1 MTEQTI
7 QSRPAVQQ
15 ASEPYAYE
23 ERIGYSWLQTL
34 TITAL
39 FTALATS
46 LIFQAHLLNM
56 VLVFCCV
63 AFGFYISRRR
73 ASAKR
78 TLPISY
84 GLASQTV
91 FVVAVLA
98 LIYPGLDDPASATW
112 RLPLLAVTTL
122 LFHRYV
128 TPGYHLI
135 EEKRVAHD

>member
-15 ASEPYAYE
+15 ASAPYLYE
-23 ERIGYSWLQTL
+23 ERIGGNWPQAL

-39 FTALATS
+39 FVALAAS
-46 LIFQAHLLNM
+46 LIFQTHLLNM

-91 FVVAVLA
+91 FAVAVLA
-98 LIYPGLDDPASATW
+98 LLYPSLDDPASATW

-122 LFHRYV
+122 LFHRFV
-128 TPGYHLI
+128 APGYRPI
-135 EEKRVAHD
+135 EEGRVAHA

>member
-15 ASEPYAYE
+15 ASAPYTYE
-23 ERIGYSWLQTL
+23 ERIGSSWPQAL

-39 FTALATS
+39 MTALAAS

-91 FVVAVLA
+91 FAVAVLA
-98 LIYPGLDDPASATW
+98 LLYPGLDDPASTTW
-112 RLPLLAVTTL
+112 RLPLLAATTFI
-122 LFHRYV
+122 FHRFV
-128 TPGYHLI
+128 TPGYYPL
-135 EEKRVAHD
+135 EENRS

>member
-1 MTEQTI
+1 MTGQTSL
-7 QSRPAVQQ
+7 SRPPVQQ
-15 ASEPYAYE
+15 ASAPYTYE
-23 ERIGYSWLQTL
+23 ERIGDSWPQAL

-39 FTALATS
+39 FTALSAS

-98 LIYPGLDDPASATW
+98 LLYPGLDDPASASW

-128 TPGYHLI
+128 TPGYHPI
-135 EEKRVAHD
+135 REQE

>member
-15 ASEPYAYE
+15 ASASYTHE
-23 ERIGYSWLQTL
+23 ERIGYNWLQTL
-34 TITAL
+34 TVTAL
-39 FTALATS
+39 FTALAAS

-91 FVVAVLA
+91 FAVAVLA
-98 LIYPGLDDPASATW
+98 LLYPGLDDPASAIW
-112 RLPLLAVTTL
+112 RLPFLAVTTFI
-122 LFHRYV
+122 FHRFI
-128 TPGYHLI
+128 TPGYHPL
-135 EEKRVAHD
+135 KRTAHD

>member
-7 QSRPAVQQ
+7 QSQPAVQQ
-15 ASEPYAYE
+15 ASAPYTHE
-23 ERIGYSWLQTL
+23 ERIGDSWPQAL

-39 FTALATS
+39 FTALAAS

-56 VLVFCCV
+56 ALVFCCV

-91 FVVAVLA
+91 FAVAVLA
-98 LIYPGLDDPASATW
+98 LLFPGLDHPTSATW

-122 LFHRYV
+122 LFHRFV
-128 TPGYHLI
+128 TPGYHPI
-135 EEKRVAHD
+135 ERTARD

>member
-15 ASEPYAYE
+15 ASAPYTHE
-23 ERIGYSWLQTL
+23 ERIGYNWLQTL
-34 TITAL
+34 TVTAL
-39 FTALATS
+39 FTALAAS

-91 FVVAVLA
+91 FAVAVFA
-98 LIYPGLDDPASATW
+98 LLFPGLDDPASATW

-122 LFHRYV
+122 LFHRFV
-128 TPGYHLI
+128 TPGYHPLSQ
-135 EEKRVAHD
+135 EQE

>member
-15 ASEPYAYE
+15 ASASYTHE
-23 ERIGYSWLQTL
+23 ERIGYNWLQTL
-34 TITAL
+34 TVTAL
-39 FTALATS
+39 FTALAAS

-91 FVVAVLA
+91 FAVAVLA
-98 LIYPGLDDPASATW
+98 LLYPGLDDPASAIW
-112 RLPLLAVTTL
+112 RLPFLAVATFI
-122 LFHRYV
+122 FHRFV
-128 TPGYHLI
+128 TPGYHPI
-135 EEKRVAHD
+135 NKEQE

>member
-7 QSRPAVQQ
+7 QSQPAMQQ
-15 ASEPYAYE
+15 ASAPYTYE
-23 ERIGYSWLQTL
+23 ERIGGSWPQAL

-39 FTALATS
+39 FPALAAG
-46 LIFQAHLLNM
+46 LIFQAYLLNM

-91 FVVAVLA
+91 FAVAVLA
-98 LIYPGLDDPASATW
+98 LLYPGLDDLTSASW
-112 RLPLLAVTTL
+112 RLPLIALTTL

-128 TPGYHLI
+128 TPGYHPL
-135 EEKRVAHD
+135 EENRS

>member
-7 QSRPAVQQ
+7 QSRPPVQQ
-15 ASEPYAYE
+15 ASEPYYL
-23 ERIGYSWLQTL
+23 RRVLGYSWLQTL

-39 FTALATS
+39 FTALAAS

-73 ASAKR
+73 ASAKI

-91 FVVAVLA
+91 FAVAVLA
-98 LIYPGLDDPASATW
+98 LLFPGLDDPASATW
-112 RLPLLAVTTL
+112 RLPLLAVTTFF
-122 LFHRYV
+122 FHRFV

-135 EEKRVAHD
+135 EEKKASHG

>member
-7 QSRPAVQQ
+7 QSQPAVQQ
-15 ASEPYAYE
+15 ASAPYTHE
-23 ERIGYSWLQTL
+23 ERIGGSWPQAL

-39 FTALATS
+39 FTALAAS

-56 VLVFCCV
+56 ALVFCCV

-91 FVVAVLA
+91 FAVAVFA
-98 LIYPGLDDPASATW
+98 LLFPGLDDPASATW
-112 RLPLLAVTTL
+112 RLPLLAVTTFI
-122 LFHRYV
+122 FHRFV
-128 TPGYHLI
+128 TPGYHPL
-135 EEKRVAHD
+135 KRTARD

>member
-15 ASEPYAYE
+15 ASASYTHE
-23 ERIGYSWLQTL
+23 ERIGYNWLQTL
-34 TITAL
+34 TVTAL
-39 FTALATS
+39 FTALAAS

-63 AFGFYISRRR
+63 AFGFYISRCR

-91 FVVAVLA
+91 FAVAVLA
-98 LIYPGLDDPASATW
+98 LLYPGLDDPASTSW
-112 RLPLLAVTTL
+112 RLPLLAFTTL
-122 LFHRYV
+122 LFHRFV
-128 TPGYHLI
+128 TPGYHPI
-135 EEKRVAHD
+135 REQE

>member
-7 QSRPAVQQ
+7 QSHPAVQQ
-15 ASEPYAYE
+15 ASEPYAYD

-39 FTALATS
+39 FIALAAS

-56 VLVFCCV
+56 VLIFCCV

-91 FVVAVLA
+91 FAVAVLA
-98 LIYPGLDDPASATW
+98 LLYPGLDDPASASW

-122 LFHRYV
+122 LFHRFV
-128 TPGYHLI
+128 TPGYHPL
-135 EEKRVAHD
+135 EENHS

>member
-15 ASEPYAYE
+15 ASAPYTYE
-23 ERIGYSWLQTL
+23 ERIGGSWPQVL
-34 TITAL
+34 TVTAL
-39 FTALATS
+39 FTTLAAS
-46 LIFQAHLLNM
+46 LTFEANLLNI

-91 FVVAVLA
+91 FAVAVLA
-98 LIYPGLDDPASATW
+98 LLYPGLDDPASATW
-112 RLPLLAVTTL
+112 RLPLIALTTL
-122 LFHRYV
+122 LFHRFV
-128 TPGYHLI
+128 TPGYHPL
-135 EEKRVAHD
+135 KRTAHD

>member
-7 QSRPAVQQ
+7 HSRPAVQQ

-23 ERIGYSWLQTL
+23 ERIGGSWPQAL

-39 FTALATS
+39 FSALAAS
-46 LIFQAHLLNM
+46 LIFQAHLLTM

-91 FVVAVLA
+91 FVVAVFA
-98 LIYPGLDDPASATW
+98 LLYPGLDDPASATW
-112 RLPLLAVTTL
+112 RLPLLAATTL

-135 EEKRVAHD
+135 EEKRVAHA

>member
-15 ASEPYAYE
+15 ASAPYLYE

-39 FTALATS
+39 FTALAAS

-56 VLVFCCV
+56 VLIFCCV

-91 FVVAVLA
+91 FAVAVLA
-98 LIYPGLDDPASATW
+98 LLYPGLDDPASASW
-112 RLPLLAVTTL
+112 RLPLLAVTTFI
-122 LFHRYV
+122 FHRFV
-128 TPGYHLI
+128 TPGYHPI
-135 EEKRVAHD
+135 REQE

>member
-39 FTALATS
+39 FTALATCY
-46 LIFQAHLLNM
+46 IFQAYLLNM
-56 VLVFCCV
+56 VLLFCCV

-91 FVVAVLA
+91 FAVAVLA
-98 LIYPGLDDPASATW
+98 LIFPGLDDPASASW

-122 LFHRYV
+122 LFHRFV
-128 TPGYHLI
+128 TPGYHPI
-135 EEKRVAHD
+135 REQE

>member
-15 ASEPYAYE
+15 ASASYTHE
-23 ERIGYSWLQTL
+23 ERIGYNWLQTL
-34 TITAL
+34 TVTAL
-39 FTALATS
+39 FTALAAS

-91 FVVAVLA
+91 FAVAVLA
-98 LIYPGLDDPASATW
+98 LLYPGLDDPASATW
-112 RLPLLAVTTL
+112 RFPLLAVTTL
-122 LFHRYV
+122 LFHRFV
-128 TPGYHLI
+128 TPGYHPL
-135 EEKRVAHD
+135 KRTAHD

>member
-15 ASEPYAYE
+15 ASAPYTYE
-23 ERIGYSWLQTL
+23 ERIGSNWSQTL
-34 TITAL
+34 TSTAL
-39 FTALATS
+39 FTALSAS

-63 AFGFYISRRR
+63 GFGIYISRRR

-91 FVVAVLA
+91 FAVAVLA
-98 LIYPGLDDPASATW
+98 LLYPGLDDPASAAW
-112 RLPLLAVTTL
+112 RLPLLALTTL
-122 LFHRYV
+122 LFYRFV
-128 TPGYHLI
+128 TPGYHPMSR
-135 EEKRVAHD
+135 EQG

>member
-1 MTEQTI
+1 MTGQTSL
-7 QSRPAVQQ
+7 SRPPVQQ
-15 ASEPYAYE
+15 ASAPYTYE
-23 ERIGYSWLQTL
+23 ERIGDSWPQAL

-39 FTALATS
+39 FTALSSS

-91 FVVAVLA
+91 FVVAVFA
-98 LIYPGLDDPASATW
+98 LLYPGLDNPTSATW
-112 RLPLLAVTTL
+112 RLPLIALTTL
-122 LFHRYV
+122 LFHRFV
-128 TPGYHLI
+128 TPGYHPL
-135 EEKRVAHD
+135 EEKRAAHD